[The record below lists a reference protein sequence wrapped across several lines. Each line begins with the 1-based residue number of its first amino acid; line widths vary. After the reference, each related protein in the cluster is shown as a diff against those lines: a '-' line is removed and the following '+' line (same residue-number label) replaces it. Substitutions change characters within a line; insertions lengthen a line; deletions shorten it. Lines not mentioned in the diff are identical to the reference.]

1 MCSHMLKEVYS
12 HNVKRAEKKQLEVEL
27 YHLLTQLGWVLAHLL
42 PACMKTLNDGVD
54 QDVSQLVHRM

>member
-1 MCSHMLKEVYS
+1 MQSHVEGRLQSQCKKS
-12 HNVKRAEKKQLEVEL
+12 RKKKQLEVEL
-27 YHLLTQLGWVLAHLL
+27 YQPLAQLGWVLAHLL